1 MKVNEEEI
9 IHIAKLADLNLSP
22 EEVSKYTG
30 DIHEILTFADIINNI
45 DTSNIDETIMAN
57 QNYNVFRKDEVVN
70 FENRDNLLKNAPS
83 KDEGMFQ
90 IPKVIS

>member
-1 MKVNEEEI
+1 
-9 IHIAKLADLNLSP
+9 
-22 EEVSKYTG
+22 
-30 DIHEILTFADIINNI
+30 
-45 DTSNIDETIMAN
+45 MAN